1 MMLGTLGTLCT
12 DKLFDWLMPFP
23 TQTLIRALKSLHG
36 LSALV
41 VVILGVL
48 AN

>member
-1 MMLGTLGTLCT
+1 MLLGTLDTLCT
-12 DKLFDWLMPFP
+12 DTLFDWLMPM
-23 TQTLIRALKSLHG
+23 QTLIRALKSLHG
-36 LSALV
+36 LSALM